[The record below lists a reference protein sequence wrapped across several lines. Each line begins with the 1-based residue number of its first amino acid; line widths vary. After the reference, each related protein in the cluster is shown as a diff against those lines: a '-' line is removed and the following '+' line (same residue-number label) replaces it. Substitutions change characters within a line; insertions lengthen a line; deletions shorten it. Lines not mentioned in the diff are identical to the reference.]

1 MAGEIMPKSIGS
13 PTAIAAV
20 GNLPKMSDEYV
31 GLVNTGDAKVSITM
45 MHSPP
50 GWVGIGRTAHF
61 HEFKVVIKGTVRVTH
76 PDGDLDI
83 EAGQAVHVQPGEW
96 VRYSTP
102 TTEGAD
108 YVTVCTPAFSR
119 AAVKRDPE

>member
-1 MAGEIMPKSIGS
+1 
-13 PTAIAAV
+13 
-20 GNLPKMSDEYV
+20 MSDEYV
-31 GLVNTGDAKVSITM
+31 GLVNTGNAKVSITL

-50 GWVGIGRTAHF
+50 GWVGIGRTANF
-61 HEFKVVIKGTVRVTH
+61 HEFKVVTKGAVRVTH

-83 EAGQAVHVQPGEW
+83 EAGQAVHVEPGEW

-102 TTEGAD
+102 QGAD

-119 AAVKRDPE
+119 AAVERDSE